1 MPSEQID
8 LGSWERRRALVQ
20 SLTEP
25 IAAASMAAESLRWL
39 NHLLGRVGAACE
51 VYDLVGQLA
60 YCLQRMPQ
68 ALDSLDNWLRR
79 ELEAG
84 RLRHESGSEVS
95 ESVLPASA
103 TLTEVSLQV
112 TQAGETLGR
121 AQRALSPVY
130 GPVEDGGRA
139 RG

>member
-1 MPSEQID
+1 MSSEQID
-8 LGSWERRRALVQ
+8 LRSWERRRSVVQ

-39 NHLLGRVGAACE
+39 NHLLGRVSAACD

-68 ALDSLDNWLRR
+68 ALESLDGWLRR

-84 RLRHESGSEVS
+84 RLRHENDGEVS

-112 TQAGETLGR
+112 TQACETLGR
-121 AQRALSPVY
+121 VQRALSPLY
-130 GPVEDGGRA
+130 GPVGDGELA